1 MRGGNELNDGW
12 LPGDWTS
19 KSAWLESAHRA
30 ARVLRQQVAQAT
42 PQQLRQALEV
52 ASRLNP
58 GPWGG
63 DFHEVDFGDW
73 KGAEVTWKEHRE
85 GTVVWVHGGA
95 FAFGSPRVY
104 RAAAVHLAKNTRC
117 RVLMPTYRLAP
128 EHTYPDAH
136 DDVCRA
142 LEEIRATFGEV
153 VVVGDSAGA
162 NLVLGSLARL
172 HEQGARNPFRAVALL
187 SPWCDLRPS
196 AKSVVRNTVAHS
208 PFDCEDSMEYSH
220 NYLGEHPSDD
230 PLVCP
235 LVNGDFRHL
244 PPVYLEWAE
253 DEFLTPDIEVLRD
266 QMEKSGVSLTV
277 RTESQAV
284 HGWQVLPDLLPE
296 AKRSSVALGGW
307 IRGQLGLS
315 EKTD

>member
-1 MRGGNELNDGW
+1 MGRMVRRDVVHAS
-12 LPGDWTS
+12 P
-19 KSAWLESAHRA
+19 
-30 ARVLRQQVAQAT
+30 V
-42 PQQLRQALEV
+42 QLRNALEM

-58 GPWGG
+58 GPWEGEFQEWG
-63 DFHEVDFGDW
+63 VPNCEGIEVIW
-73 KGAEVTWKEHRE
+73 KGHCR

-117 RVLMPTYRLAP
+117 RVLMPKYRLAP
-128 EHTYPDAH
+128 EHTYPAAH

-142 LEEIRATFGEV
+142 LEAIFAEYGDV

-162 NLVLGSLARL
+162 NLVLSAMARL
-172 HEQGARNPFRAVALL
+172 EESDSCETVRGVALL
-187 SPWCDLRPS
+187 SPWCDLRPTARS
-196 AKSVVRNTVAHS
+196 IVQNAVAHS
-208 PFDCEDSMEYSH
+208 PFDSEDSMEYSH